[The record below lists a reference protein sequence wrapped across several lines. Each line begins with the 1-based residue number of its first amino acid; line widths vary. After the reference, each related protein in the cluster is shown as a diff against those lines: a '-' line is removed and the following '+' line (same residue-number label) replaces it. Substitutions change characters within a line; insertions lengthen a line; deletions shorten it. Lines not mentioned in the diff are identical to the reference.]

1 MEEKTFDAPV
11 QERFEFVL
19 SINGNII
26 CQRYFAIPG
35 FQERS
40 IGSTHLTYAVLSCVN
55 MIERDLREK
64 TDIYNTLT
72 APQVFN
78 DENEMNR
85 WVKKP
90 TFKLDVP
97 SFVLLRNTEEVF
109 VWDGE
114 KMRPY
119 DKPFNTSDYVGE
131 PDSKCVLKFA
141 LLDNGKEVRSVCFDG
156 NKYPKFVRTNID
168 LSNSKNKFEAEG
180 VYAPYEAFI
189 INKFNKGR
197 VDLIQEIRRKIVY
210 ACSREDVQ
218 YFSNLRFGDKLY
230 DLNLDA
236 YNDRLFIKEP
246 KQKKKRTK

>member
-1 MEEKTFDAPV
+1 
-11 QERFEFVL
+11 
-19 SINGNII
+19 
-26 CQRYFAIPG
+26 
-35 FQERS
+35 
-40 IGSTHLTYAVLSCVN
+40 
-55 MIERDLREK
+55 
-64 TDIYNTLT
+64 
-72 APQVFN
+72 
-78 DENEMNR
+78 
-85 WVKKP
+85 
-90 TFKLDVP
+90 
-97 SFVLLRNTEEVF
+97 
-109 VWDGE
+109 
-114 KMRPY
+114 
-119 DKPFNTSDYVGE
+119 
-131 PDSKCVLKFA
+131 

-197 VDLIQEIRRKIVY
+197 VDLIQEIRRKLVY

-246 KQKKKRTK
+246 KKKKRTK

>member
-78 DENEMNR
+78 DETGGLRSLHLSSMFR
-85 WVKKP
+85 V
-90 TFKLDVP
+90 
-97 SFVLLRNTEEVF
+97 SFF
-109 VWDGE
+109 
-114 KMRPY
+114 
-119 DKPFNTSDYVGE
+119 
-131 PDSKCVLKFA
+131 FA
-141 LLDNGKEVRSVCFDG
+141 TPR
-156 NKYPKFVRTNID
+156 KYLFGT
-168 LSNSKNKFEAEG
+168 A
-180 VYAPYEAFI
+180 
-189 INKFNKGR
+189 
-197 VDLIQEIRRKIVY
+197 RR
-210 ACSREDVQ
+210 
-218 YFSNLRFGDKLY
+218 
-230 DLNLDA
+230 
-236 YNDRLFIKEP
+236 
-246 KQKKKRTK
+246 